1 MNDTIHCIL
10 YGILCKIVD
19 DFYDEDIYKEYF
31 PNVNIFFYFLISIYT
46 IYLFYFKNTNDD
58 MFLILFGFEIFYILL
73 LICDSFH
80 YNDLVNLAEI
90 SLNINDPFTMIAL
103 IQLPMFIIKFKKIIK
118 DNIVLFFKIF
128 FIGILSGIIQD
139 VDNSLLGKYVFKNK
153 YNNTPNKKKYKFL
166 YRIGLTFLYC
176 LIYKFIISN
185 TTLKCG
191 NLFYIFYLLTSVVS
205 LYIQIMLEEYKEHK
219 IFIEKV
225 IKIKK
230 TLTEL

>member
-1 MNDTIHCIL
+1 MNDTIHFIL

-31 PNVNIFFYFLISIYT
+31 PNAIIFFYFLITIYT

-80 YNDLVNLAEI
+80 YNDLVILAEM
-90 SLNINDPFTMIAL
+90 SLNINDPFTIIAL
-103 IQLPMFIIKFKKIIK
+103 IQLPMFIITFKKIIK
-118 DNIVLFFKIF
+118 DNIILFLNF
-128 FIGILSGIIQD
+128 FCLGILSGIIQD
-139 VDNSLLGKYVFKNK
+139 VDNSILGKYIFKNK
-153 YNNTPNKKKYKFL
+153 YKNTPNKKKYKFI

-176 LIYKFIISN
+176 LIYKFIITNS
-185 TTLKCG
+185 TLKCFI
-191 NLFYIFYLLTSVVS
+191 LFYISYLLTSVVS
-205 LYIQIMLEEYKEHK
+205 LYIQIMLEEHKENK

-225 IKIKK
+225 MNIKN
-230 TLTEL
+230 TLLQ